1 MTIEERLAN
10 LEKGYKELCQAHDKN
25 KQMHLLINNNL
36 DSMNKNF
43 KEMTTL
49 IKGQQQINVSI
60 VQKLLELEGN
70 Q

>member
-10 LEKGYKELCQAHDKN
+10 LEKGYKQLCQAHDRN
-25 KQMHLLINNNL
+25 KQMHLLIKNNL
-36 DSMNKNF
+36 DSMNQNF

-60 VQKLLELEGN
+60 VQKLQELEGD

>member
-10 LEKGYKELCQAHDKN
+10 LEKGYKELCIAHDNN
-25 KQMHLLINNNL
+25 KQMHLLLKSSCDAINL
-36 DSMNKNF
+36 NF

-49 IKGQQQINVSI
+49 VKGQQQINLQI
-60 VQKLLELEGN
+60 IQKLQELEGN

>member
-10 LEKGYKELCQAHDKN
+10 LEKGYKELCQAHDRN
-25 KQMHLLINNNL
+25 KQMHLLIKNNL
-36 DSMNKNF
+36 DSMNQNF

-60 VQKLLELEGN
+60 VQKLQELEED

>member
-10 LEKGYKELCQAHDKN
+10 LEKGYKELCQAHDRN
-25 KQMHLLINNNL
+25 KQMHLLIKNNL
-36 DSMNKNF
+36 DSMNQNF

-49 IKGQQQINVSI
+49 IKGQQQVNFQII
-60 VQKLLELEGN
+60 QKLQELEGN

>member
-10 LEKGYKELCQAHDKN
+10 LEKGYKELCQAHDRN
-25 KQMHLLINNNL
+25 KQMHLLIKNNL
-36 DSMNKNF
+36 DSMNQNF

-49 IKGQQQINVSI
+49 IKGQQQVNLQII
-60 VQKLLELEGN
+60 QKLQELEGN

>member
-10 LEKGYKELCQAHDKN
+10 LEKGYKELCQAHDRN

-36 DSMNKNF
+36 DSMNQNF

-60 VQKLLELEGN
+60 VQKLQELEGD